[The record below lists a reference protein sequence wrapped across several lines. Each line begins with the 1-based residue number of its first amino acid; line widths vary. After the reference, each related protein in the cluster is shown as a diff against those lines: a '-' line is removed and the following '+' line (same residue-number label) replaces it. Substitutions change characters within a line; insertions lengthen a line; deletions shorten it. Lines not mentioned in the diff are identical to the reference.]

1 MSTSVDHLQER
12 TQDASDLLTDIVPS
26 AITLATML
34 RHRKMAAWL
43 REEFDGY
50 ADKDKAPPYR
60 RDLPGHIVAK
70 SPQYGWIPAPVDERQ
85 TAEYGH
91 LNLPEGIKS
100 LEQVCLNCKKG
111 NGHRALLDKDD
122 MAHVQKQINLKAEL
136 AINLSREV
144 YCRLLRT
151 IRSAIYLW
159 TESLADAGMTGE
171 HNHYSPE
178 ERKTVE
184 HLDTPE
190 AFWRQA
196 MEQVDELPVP
206 DVRELGFLER
216 MFGRAG

>member
-1 MSTSVDHLQER
+1 MSTSVEHIQER
-12 TQDASDLLTDIVPS
+12 TLDASDLLTDIVPS

-50 ADKDKAPPYR
+50 TDGDKAPPYR
-60 RDLPGHIVAK
+60 RDLAGHIVAK

-85 TAEYGH
+85 TAAYGH
-91 LNLPEGIKS
+91 LDLPEGIKS

-111 NGHRALLDKDD
+111 NGNRVLLEKDV
-122 MAHVQKQINLKAEL
+122 MENVQKQINLKAEL
-136 AINLSREV
+136 AINLNREV

-151 IRSAIYLW
+151 IRAAIYLW
-159 TESLADAGMTGE
+159 TEALAGAGITGE

-178 ERKTVE
+178 ERKAVE
-184 HLDTPE
+184 HLDNPQ
-190 AFWRQA
+190 AFWRKA
-196 MEQVDELPVP
+196 MEQLDELPIP
-206 DVRELGFLER
+206 DVKELGFLER

>member
-91 LNLPEGIKS
+91 LDLPEGIKA

-111 NGHRALLDKDD
+111 NGHRVLLDKGD
-122 MAHVQKQINLKAEL
+122 MALVQKQINLKAEL
-136 AINLSREV
+136 AINISREV

-159 TESLADAGMTGE
+159 TESLTDAGMTGE

-178 ERKTVE
+178 ERKIVE

>member
-12 TQDASDLLTDIVPS
+12 IQDAGDLLADIAPT

-43 REEFDGY
+43 RAEFDGY
-50 ADKDKAPPYR
+50 AEKDQAPPYR

-85 TAEYGH
+85 TREFGH
-91 LNLPEGIKS
+91 LDLTGDIKA
-100 LEQVCLNCKKG
+100 LEQACLNCKKG
-111 NGHRALLDKDD
+111 NGHRILLNKED
-122 MAHVQKQINLKAEL
+122 MATLQKQINLSAEL
-136 AINLSREV
+136 AINLSREE

-159 TESLADAGMTGE
+159 AEALADAGITGE
-171 HNHYSPE
+171 HNHYTPE
-178 ERKTVE
+178 ERRAVA

-190 AFWRQA
+190 AFWYKA
-196 MEQVDELPVP
+196 METVDELPVP
-206 DVRELGFLER
+206 DIKELGFLAR